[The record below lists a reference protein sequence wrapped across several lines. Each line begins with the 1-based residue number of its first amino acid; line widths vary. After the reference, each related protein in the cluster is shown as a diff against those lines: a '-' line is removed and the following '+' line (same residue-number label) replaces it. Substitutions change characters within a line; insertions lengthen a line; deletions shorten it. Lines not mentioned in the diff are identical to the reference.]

1 MTGEWLSL
9 SEVAEV
15 LGVHPSTVR
24 SWADQ
29 GRLPVHRTQGGHRRF
44 RRSEVEL
51 LMASES
57 AGSPPELD
65 QVMQDALRQTRLKIH
80 EGLLEEQGWYQKLD
94 DEARDQYRRGGRS
107 LLQGL
112 MAYLSSDENGAKN
125 EAKAI
130 GYEYASI
137 GKRCGLNSAEAVYA
151 FLFFRNLLMNA
162 MFSVY
167 ETASIR
173 SSHAWGEMFRKVNAY
188 TDIILI
194 TLLETYE
201 AYQRSA
207 VR

>member
-9 SEVAEV
+9 SEVADV

-51 LMASES
+51 LMAAES
-57 AGSPPELD
+57 AGSPPEVD

-80 EGLLEEQGWYQKLD
+80 EGLLEQQIWYQKLD
-94 DEARDQYRRGGRS
+94 DEARDQYRRGGRN

-151 FLFFRNLLMNA
+151 FLFFRNLLMDA
-162 MFSVY
+162 MLAVY

-188 TDIILI
+188 TDVILI

>member
-9 SEVAEV
+9 SEVADV

-51 LMASES
+51 LMAAES
-57 AGSPPELD
+57 AGSPPEVD

-80 EGLLEEQGWYQKLD
+80 EGLLEQQVWYQKLD
-94 DEARDQYRRGGRS
+94 DEARDQYRRGGRN

-151 FLFFRNLLMNA
+151 FLFFRNLLMDA
-162 MFSVY
+162 MLAVY

-188 TDIILI
+188 TDVILI